1 MSGTVGICIS
11 GGGARIGF
19 AVGVLER
26 IFAIGIKPELVYGI
40 SSGSLCTAALCYG
53 DLHFLKETLLAIRRK
68 EDVLDSQWLKTLITQ
83 LLGRGRAD
91 GLYGMETMRRKLD
104 GLPRAKPALKGSVGF
119 VDLAGGGMHYVAS
132 TEVPKKEFLDAVQ
145 ASCTIPLV
153 MQTQRVKGQ
162 VRVDGG
168 VRDILPLKRLIDDPL
183 GVVEIHVICL
193 SPVLPIPEPVGKKLI
208 DVSIRAIDLMVNEV
222 LQDDLKMAKLYNR
235 MLRNDLGDMIPGKRL
250 VRIFDY
256 IPRFPICDTID
267 FNRENIQK
275 GIDHGNEIADEVLR
289 HYPLGHA

>member
-1 MSGTVGICIS
+1 MSRVGICIS

-19 AVGVLER
+19 AVGVLEQ
-26 IFAIGIKPELVYGI
+26 IHAAGIRPDLVYGI

-53 DLHFLKETLLAIRRK
+53 DLDFLKDQLLDIRRK
-68 EDVLDSQWLKTLITQ
+68 EEVLDGQWFKALVTQ
-83 LLGRGRAD
+83 LTGRGRAD

-104 GLPRAKPALKGSVGF
+104 RLPRAEPVLKGAVGF

-132 TEVPKKEFLDAVQ
+132 SEVPKKEFLDAVQ

-153 MQTQRVKGQ
+153 MQTQRVEGQ

-168 VRDILPLKRLIDDPL
+168 VRDILPLKRLIDDPM
-183 GVVEIHVICL
+183 GVAEIHVICL
-193 SPVLPIPEPVGKKLI
+193 SPVLPTPGPVGKKLI

-222 LQDDLKMAKLYNR
+222 LQDDLKMARLYNR
-235 MLRNDLGDMIPGKRL
+235 LLRNDLGDMIPGKRL
-250 VRIFDY
+250 VRLFEY
-256 IPRFPICDTID
+256 VPRFSICDTIE
-267 FNRENIQK
+267 FNRENIQA
-275 GIDHGNEIADEVLR
+275 GIDHGHEIAADVLS